1 MDVATKVLAD
11 NLAALLNRAVALPEQ
26 ADERGVRRKVNR
38 AQAARTLSRCIGH
51 LLLVAGAAVQI
62 VRDWAQTLGRS
73 PIRHVAGQS
82 RPRKQSKHKPHPSQA
97 YKRAA

>member
-1 MDVATKVLAD
+1 
-11 NLAALLNRAVALPEQ
+11 VALPEQ

-62 VRDWAQTLGRS
+62 ARDWAQTLGRS

-97 YKRAA
+97 YKRPA